1 MLQRY
6 EIKNMRDLNF
16 YIDCF
21 STLNTMKKCG
31 KHAPHKALLLLS
43 VIDLIEQGVVTDCRV
58 PLSVN
63 LEQQF
68 KYNTRRLL
76 GDSVLFQPK
85 INYPYFHMRSE
96 PFWQLV
102 PVENKPISLSSYSV
116 SSIRKEI
123 AFAAID
129 DKLFELLK
137 DSNVRA
143 KLRVVLI
150 STYLDNQPTLV
161 APLSI
166 IFVTFGYI
174 ASLIAC

>member
-1 MLQRY
+1 M
-6 EIKNMRDLNF
+6 
-16 YIDCF
+16 
-21 STLNTMKKCG
+21 G
-31 KHAPHKALLLLS
+31 KPAPHKALLLLS
-43 VIDLIEQGVVTDCRV
+43 VIDLIEQGVITDCRI

-68 KYNTRRLL
+68 KYNIRRLL
-76 GDSVLFQPK
+76 GDSVLFQPR

-102 PVENKPISLSSYSV
+102 PVENKPLSLSNFSV
-116 SSIRKEI
+116 SNIRKEI

-129 DKLFELLK
+129 DELFDLLQ

-150 STYLDNQPTLV
+150 STYLDNQPTL
-161 APLSI
+161 ADALPTMLMSLSYL
-166 IFVTFGYI
+166 TT
-174 ASLIAC
+174 LIAC

>member
-1 MLQRY
+1 
-6 EIKNMRDLNF
+6 MRDLDF
-16 YIDCF
+16 YINCF
-21 STLNTMKKCG
+21 SSLNTMKKMG
-31 KHAPHKALLLLS
+31 KPAPHKALLLLS
-43 VIDLIEQGVVTDCRV
+43 VIDLIEQGVITDCRI

-76 GDSVLFQPK
+76 GDSVLFQPR

-102 PVENKPISLSSYSV
+102 PVENKPFSLSNFSV
-116 SSIRKEI
+116 SNIRKEI

-129 DKLFELLK
+129 DELFDLLQ

-161 APLSI
+161 VPLPAILISM
-166 IFVTFGYI
+166 GYI
-174 ASLIAC
+174 TSLIAC